1 MLNKSIEYVN
11 KYLDL
16 PFVFV
21 SSFCGDSHYY
31 LVDFGENILKNLDYN
46 LQLKRESKV

>member
-21 SSFCGDSHYY
+21 SDPLF
-31 LVDFGENILKNLDYN
+31 VEILTITL
-46 LQLKRESKV
+46 